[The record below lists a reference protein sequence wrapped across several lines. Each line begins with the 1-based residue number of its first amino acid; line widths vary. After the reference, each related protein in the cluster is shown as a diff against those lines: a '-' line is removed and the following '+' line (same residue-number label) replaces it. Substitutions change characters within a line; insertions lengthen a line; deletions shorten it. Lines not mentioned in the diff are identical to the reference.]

1 MGYKADKIA
10 QVNSGDHCWVNYKLF
25 ISTMESFKEKS
36 YSKESAREEM
46 RDELDKLASKCPVT
60 ADSRFP
66 DDLVVIDLK
75 HSSPAHFLNHF
86 RRLLGYGESQLNSGR
101 LNFYTSLEALI
112 NIIGR
117 EPIENCHIFG
127 VYTQSNFERQFGL
140 EWV

>member
-1 MGYKADKIA
+1 MGYKADKIEA
-10 QVNSGDHCWVNYKLF
+10 VISDAHRWVDYKLF

-46 RDELDKLASKCPVT
+46 REDLDKLASKCPVT
-60 ADSRFP
+60 VDSRYP
-66 DDLVVIDLK
+66 EDLVIIDLK
-75 HSSPAHFLNHF
+75 HSSASHFLNHF

-101 LNFYTSLEALI
+101 LDFYTSLEELI

-127 VYTQSNFERQFGL
+127 VYTQKSFERQFNL